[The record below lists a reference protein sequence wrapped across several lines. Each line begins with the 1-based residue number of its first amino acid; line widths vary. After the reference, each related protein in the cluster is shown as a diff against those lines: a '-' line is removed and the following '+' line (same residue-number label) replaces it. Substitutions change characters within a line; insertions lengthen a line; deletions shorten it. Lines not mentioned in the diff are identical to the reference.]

1 MLFNYLKVAF
11 RNLFKHKTYS
21 AVNILGL
28 AIGIASCITIF
39 LYVQYELSYDR
50 FHRHADRIYRVT
62 ESILQNGVGEI
73 SATTP
78 IPFAKTFAE
87 EHPDKIEAYTRLFN
101 FSAPS
106 LTLESSPDRRFN
118 EKRLFF
124 VDPGFFKVFS
134 YKLKRGDAAAAL
146 DQPNMIVL
154 TEAMAE
160 KYFGSEDP
168 IGKII
173 RFENKQ
179 DFKVS
184 GIAEN
189 PPANAHF
196 TFDALVSFSSA
207 LPFLT
212 ERQRTTWYW
221 NPVWSYLLVHDAP
234 PQELLL
240 TEVVKKYFP
249 EAIRNDATLAFQPLT
264 DIHLYSNLDGELE
277 PNSRI
282 IYIYIFS
289 TIAVFI
295 LGIACINFINLTT
308 ARSAARAKEIGMR
321 KVLGSDRRHLI
332 AQFLGESMLT
342 TLVSLLVSLGIVE
355 LGLPYF
361 NSLSGKNMSLP
372 FSPEIVMALTGLTL
386 AIGIVAGLYPAFYLS
401 SFQPIVIVKGRI
413 KSAARG
419 LSLRHLLVTV
429 QFAISTILIIGTLV
443 AFQQFDYLKNANL
456 GFQKDQILVVP
467 IQRSSLT
474 NIVQFEDFKNRLLQ
488 NSGISHV
495 TAMEQILGESHNTDV
510 FEPEGSN
517 GSVVVPRLTV
527 RQDFTQTFDIPV
539 IAGRPFDRD
548 YVSDPLHRE
557 VLINETLQRYLGW
570 RTPEEAIGKR
580 FSTIQDNTGTII
592 ITVRGV
598 VKDFHVT
605 SLHQEVKPFVLVG
618 PPENNQRNG
627 FFIKFMAVRL
637 KPDHLRETIRFIEDV
652 WKETVTDRAFEY
664 TFLDENINR
673 LYLAEEDFN
682 RVAVTFTSLAIFIAC
697 LGLFGLAAYSTSQ
710 RTKEIGVRKVLGAT
724 VPGIVGLLSKEFLS
738 LVLLANIFAWPAA
751 YFVLQLWLER
761 FAYRVSLSP
770 WVFVVAAVSTLLIA
784 LATVSY
790 QAVKAASANP
800 VKALKYE

>member
-1 MLFNYLKVAF
+1 MVLNYLKIAL
-11 RNLFKHKTYS
+11 RNLFKNKTYS

-28 AIGIASCITIF
+28 AIGIASCVTIL

-50 FHRHADRIYRVT
+50 FHQNAHRIYRVT
-62 ESILQNGVGEI
+62 ESILQNGVGET

-87 EHPDKIEAYTRLFN
+87 DHPDKIEAYTRLFN

-124 VDPGFFKVFS
+124 ADPGFFKVFS
-134 YKLKRGDAAAAL
+134 YKLKRGEAATAL
-146 DQPNMIVL
+146 EQPNMIIL
-154 TEAMAE
+154 TETMAE

-168 IGKII
+168 MGKII

-179 DFKVS
+179 DFIVS

-189 PPANAHF
+189 PPSNAHF

-221 NPVWSYLLVHDAP
+221 NPAWSYLLVKDDAP
-234 PQELLL
+234 HELLP
-240 TEVVKKYFP
+240 EVVKKYFP
-249 EAIRNDATLAFQPLT
+249 ENIRNDATLAFQPLT

-282 IYIYIFS
+282 IYIYIFA

-295 LGIACINFINLTT
+295 LGIACINFMNLTT
-308 ARSAARAKEIGMR
+308 ARSASRAKEIGMR

-332 AQFLGESMLT
+332 AQFLGESILT
-342 TLVSLLVSLGIVE
+342 TSLSMLAGMGLVE
-355 LGLPYF
+355 LTLQYF
-361 NSLSGKNMSLP
+361 NALSGKNMGLH
-372 FSPEIVMALTGLTL
+372 FTPEIVVALIGLVLGIGTL
-386 AIGIVAGLYPAFYLS
+386 AGLYPAFYLS
-401 SFQPIVIVKGRI
+401 SFQPITIVKGI
-413 KSAARG
+413 KSTVKG
-419 LSLRHLLVTV
+419 LSLRRILVTV

-443 AFQQFDYLKNANL
+443 AFQQLDYLKNANL
-456 GFQKDQILVVP
+456 GFQKDQVLVVP

-474 NIVQFEDFKNRLLQ
+474 NIDQFENFKNRLLQ
-488 NSGISHV
+488 NPGITHV
-495 TAMEQILGESHNTDV
+495 TAMEQVLGESHNTDV
-510 FEPEGSN
+510 FEPEGSS
-517 GSVVVPRLTV
+517 GPVVVPRLTV
-527 RQDFTQTFDIPV
+527 RQDFTQTFDITM
-539 IAGRPFDRD
+539 IAGRPFERD
-548 YVSDPLHRE
+548 YVLDPFHRE

-570 RTPEEAIGKR
+570 RTAEEAIGKR
-580 FSTIQDNTGTII
+580 FGTIRDNSGTII

-605 SLHQEVKPFVLVG
+605 SLHQEVKPFVLIG

-627 FFIKFMAVRL
+627 FFIKFMAVKL
-637 KPDHLRETIRFIEDV
+637 KPEHLRETIQFIEGL
-652 WKETVTDRAFEY
+652 WKESVTDRAFEY
-664 TFLDENINR
+664 SFLDDNLGR
-673 LYLAEEDFN
+673 MYRAEEDFN

-710 RTKEIGVRKVLGAT
+710 RTKEIGVRKVLGASI
-724 VPGIVGLLSKEFLS
+724 PGIIGLLSTEFLR
-738 LVLLANIFAWPAA
+738 LVLLANIVAWPVA
-751 YFVLQLWLER
+751 YVVLQLWLER

-770 WVFVVAAVSTLLIA
+770 WVFVIAAGSTLVIA